1 MKGLKGLR
9 SSIAT
14 RGGVPPPIPGA
25 ELYTHS
31 ERQSLQSLLPARQA
45 ADQQVSTHGQQ
56 GSKPC
61 DLMNEDNYV
70 RRRDETP
77 PAGPPGK
84 AVSSLVLAR
93 WCAGNGWPVHP
104 LAPGR
109 KTPQANCPACR
120 AQHHDPRTCRCPGAG
135 RPCHGFHAGTTDL
148 RNIDS
153 WWTASPDAGVGI
165 ACGPANL
172 IVIDIDAHS
181 APVPDRSRLLPG
193 ILIHDS
199 VDLDGLASGFD
210 TMALLAAYPQQVDPA
225 QDTTTL
231 RVSTPSGGLHV
242 WYRLPTGG
250 VRYRSSAGS
259 SPKVALAW
267 QVDVRAEGGYI
278 VAPTTRTRQGTYE
291 PLGDVRQ
298 PAPLPA
304 WLANELSRTGHVVT
318 PQQPRPTPVPRARGP
333 RSPQAAHRVL
343 EPLLDEVA
351 RCGTVPEGAAF
362 TEKLNRAA
370 FTAGGL
376 AAAGHLDEPAVRDLL
391 TATAHAARPQ
401 QTSQNEK
408 IIRDG
413 LAAGA
418 ARPLHLKGRS

>member
-1 MKGLKGLR
+1 M
-9 SSIAT
+9 
-14 RGGVPPPIPGA
+14 
-25 ELYTHS
+25 
-31 ERQSLQSLLPARQA
+31 
-45 ADQQVSTHGQQ
+45 D
-56 GSKPC
+56 
-61 DLMNEDNYV
+61 EDNYV
-70 RRRDETP
+70 QRRSESP
-77 PAGPPGK
+77 PSGLDGRVVPP
-84 AVSSLVLAR
+84 LVLAR

-104 LAPGR
+104 LAPGM
-109 KTPQANCPACR
+109 KTPPGNCSDCK
-120 AQHHDPRTCRCPGAG
+120 AQRHDPRTCPCPGAG
-135 RPCHGFHAGTTDL
+135 RPCHGFHAGTTDR

-153 WWTASPDAGVGI
+153 WWAASPNSGVGV

-181 APVPDRSRLLPG
+181 ASAPDRSRLLPG
-193 ILIHDS
+193 IPIHDS

-210 TMALLAAYPQQVDPA
+210 TMALLAAYRQQVDPA
-225 QDTTTL
+225 KDTTTL
-231 RVSTPSGGLHV
+231 RVRTPSGGLHV
-242 WYRLPTGG
+242 WYRLATTDI
-250 VRYRSSAGS
+250 RYRSSAGS

-291 PLGDVRQ
+291 PVGAVRH

-304 WLANELSRTGHVVT
+304 WLASELARTGHVIK
-318 PQQPRPTPVPRARGP
+318 PQQAPTTAIPRARGT
-333 RSPQAAHRVL
+333 RSPRAAHRVL
-343 EPLLDEVA
+343 DPLLDEVA

-376 AAAGHLDEPAVRDLL
+376 AAAGHLDESAIRELL
-391 TATAHAARPQ
+391 TVTAHTARPR
-401 QTSQNEK
+401 QTSHNEK
-408 IIRDG
+408 IIHDG